1 MSQEVKLGLG
11 DSAVIIRHE
20 DDDNGGFGIEIYH
33 HPADSMSEDDVVFY
47 TLLTRGMAYHAT
59 QDMETVLDMGRQS
72 FEDEDITI
80 TQH

>member
-1 MSQEVKLGLG
+1 MSQEVKLSPG

-20 DDDNGGFGIEIYH
+20 DDDDGGFGIEIYH
-33 HPADSMSEDDVVFY
+33 HPTDTMSEDDVVFY

-59 QDMETVLDMGRQS
+59 QDMETVLDMGKES
-72 FEDEDITI
+72 FEESEITI